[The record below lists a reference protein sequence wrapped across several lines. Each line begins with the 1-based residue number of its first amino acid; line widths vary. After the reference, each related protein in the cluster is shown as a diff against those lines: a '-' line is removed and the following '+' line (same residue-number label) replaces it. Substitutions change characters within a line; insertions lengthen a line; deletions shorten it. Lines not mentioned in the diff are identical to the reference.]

1 MAGRNDCRL
10 AAARKIPVFKMGG
23 SWRFSRT
30 DIDDLFDEQS
40 GIDSPE
46 IVESGNLQKDP

>member
-1 MAGRNDCRL
+1 MAGRNDYRP
-10 AAARKIPVFKMGG
+10 AAARKIPVFKMDG

-40 GIDSPE
+40 GIYSPE
-46 IVESGNLQKDP
+46 ILVSGNLQKDP